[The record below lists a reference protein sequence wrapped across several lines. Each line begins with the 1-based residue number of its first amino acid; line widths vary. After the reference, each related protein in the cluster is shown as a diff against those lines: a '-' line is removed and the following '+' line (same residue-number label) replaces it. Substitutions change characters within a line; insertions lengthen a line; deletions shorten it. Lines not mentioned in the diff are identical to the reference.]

1 MDQTSPHPLWLGRRG
16 EGRDYRRV
24 IDAGIQAL
32 VHLAEEETPDQPPRK
47 LIYCRIPLV
56 EGAGNPSVLLDLAVS
71 TVADLLRLRVPTLL
85 YGDGGISR
93 IPTIAAVALS
103 LIFGETP
110 EKCLNWVVQ
119 QHACDVTPGL
129 WDEVK
134 EMLDRRVSRQPRP

>member
-1 MDQTSPHPLWLGRRG
+1 MDQISPHPLWLGRGG

-24 IDAGIQAL
+24 INAGIQAL

-47 LIYCRIPLV
+47 LIYYRIPLV

-85 YGDGGISR
+85 YGDGGVSR

-110 EKCLNWVVQ
+110 EKCFSWVVQ

-134 EMLDRRVSRQPRP
+134 EMLDRRVSQQPRP

>member
-1 MDQTSPHPLWLGRRG
+1 MDQLSPHPLWLGRGG

-24 IDAGIQAL
+24 VDAGIRAL
-32 VHLAEEETPDQPPRK
+32 VHLAEEETPDRPPRD

-71 TVADLLRLRVPTLL
+71 AVADLLRLRVPTLL

-93 IPTIAAVALS
+93 IPTVAAVALS
-103 LIFGETP
+103 LNFGETP
-110 EKCLNWVVQ
+110 EKCLRGVLQ
-119 QHACDVTPGL
+119 QHPCDVTPGL

-134 EMLDRRVSRQPRP
+134 AMLVRRVRQEPRP